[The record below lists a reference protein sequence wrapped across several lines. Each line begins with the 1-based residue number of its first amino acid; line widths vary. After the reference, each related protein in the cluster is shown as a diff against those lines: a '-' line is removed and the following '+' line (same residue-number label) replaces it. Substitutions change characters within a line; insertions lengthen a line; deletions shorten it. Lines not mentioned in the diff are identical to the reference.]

1 MNSMRAVGRF
11 PAFESSVPSGPSG
24 LTTDQVDRA
33 TETANVSRMDLTK
46 KKNRTH
52 RMDRTAHVS
61 RMSRVLLWIKE
72 GTPRGT
78 Y

>member
-1 MNSMRAVGRF
+1 MKIDFDHKSIISFVGMNSMRAVGRF

-46 KKNRTH
+46 KKKIAPIEWIALH
-52 RMDRTAHVS
+52 
-61 RMSRVLLWIKE
+61 MSRE
-72 GTPRGT
+72 
-78 Y
+78 